1 MNVRPNIKNVAV
13 TKHFF
18 RDLKNADKVQSTVRD
33 VLDCTNAYF
42 VELHK
47 FEENIEGNMIFRA
60 KKDGVHIV
68 YCVDRSM
75 RIIFLRAFKNFKEYE
90 RFLEDKKELHKLIM
104 HK

>member
-18 RDLKNADKVQSTVRD
+18 RDLKNADKVQSIVRD

-47 FEENIEGNMIFRA
+47 FEENIEGNMIFRG
-60 KKDGVHIV
+60 KKGRRAH
-68 YCVDRSM
+68 SL
-75 RIIFLRAFKNFKEYE
+75 LRRQEYADNILA
-90 RFLEDKKELHKLIM
+90 RFQEL
-104 HK
+104 